1 MIKKMDRKTHFRF
14 SSVTMFLYFG
24 LGFVKRDLFFPS
36 SLILWI
42 AIYFTIA
49 YAKIYM
55 LDLINDNKFNWIL
68 LMFGSLGNV
77 GIYLLTNILGLR
89 IPFFYDELL
98 RWCTNSNPFLLLM
111 SFSIINFARNIHFRS
126 RIINYISK
134 LSLLIYIIHDNLI
147 LRTFYRPILI
157 NYIYQHYG
165 YDHIFMWILVL
176 SFFIFVFTVFFALLY
191 QNTLQKLILKVSD
204 LIFDKIKRVYLP
216 VENCLFD
223 LSDRHSSG
231 KI

>member
-1 MIKKMDRKTHFRF
+1 
-14 SSVTMFLYFG
+14 
-24 LGFVKRDLFFPS
+24 
-36 SLILWI
+36 
-42 AIYFTIA
+42 
-49 YAKIYM
+49 
-55 LDLINDNKFNWIL
+55 
-68 LMFGSLGNV
+68 
-77 GIYLLTNILGLR
+77 
-89 IPFFYDELL
+89 
-98 RWCTNSNPFLLLM
+98 M